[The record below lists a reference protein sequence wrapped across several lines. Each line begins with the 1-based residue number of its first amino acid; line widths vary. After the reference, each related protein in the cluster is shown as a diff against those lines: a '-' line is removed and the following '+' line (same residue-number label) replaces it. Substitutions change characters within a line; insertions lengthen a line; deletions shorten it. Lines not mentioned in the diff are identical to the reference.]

1 MSDAMRA
8 VERLSAP
15 VGTTLARFIAQEQK
29 HFPEARGELSQLLA
43 DLSLAAKIINRDVN
57 RAGLISADGGVG
69 GQNVQGEEQMKLD
82 IVADIRFAR
91 ALQRGGQ
98 ACAIASEE
106 MENFIDAGNHESR
119 YIVALDPLDGS
130 SNIDVNVS
138 IGTIFSIFQR
148 RSPVGTPPNLE
159 DVLQSGTEQ
168 VAAGYVL
175 YGSSTVL
182 VYTTGRG
189 VNGFTYEPSLGDFFL
204 SHPHMRTPEHGR
216 IYSINEGNW
225 NDCPQG
231 IRTYI
236 NDARQRR
243 LTARYIGS
251 LVADFHRNLLKG
263 GIYLYPP
270 TVKTPSGK
278 LRLLYEC
285 NPLAFIVEQAGGSA
299 TDGTRRILEIPPEA
313 LHQRCPLYI
322 GSKQMV
328 EQAENTLKDT
338 PEPPSQP

>member
-106 MENFIDAGNHESR
+106 MENFIDTGNHEAR

-168 VAAGYVL
+168 VAAGYIL

-225 NDCPQG
+225 NDFPQG

-328 EQAENTLKDT
+328 EQVESTLKDT

>member
-1 MSDAMRA
+1 
-8 VERLSAP
+8 
-15 VGTTLARFIAQEQK
+15 
-29 HFPEARGELSQLLA
+29 
-43 DLSLAAKIINRDVN
+43 
-57 RAGLISADGGVG
+57 
-69 GQNVQGEEQMKLD
+69 
-82 IVADIRFAR
+82 
-91 ALQRGGQ
+91 
-98 ACAIASEE
+98 
-106 MENFIDAGNHESR
+106 
-119 YIVALDPLDGS
+119 
-130 SNIDVNVS
+130 
-138 IGTIFSIFQR
+138 
-148 RSPVGTPPNLE
+148 
-159 DVLQSGTEQ
+159 
-168 VAAGYVL
+168 
-175 YGSSTVL
+175 

-225 NDCPQG
+225 NDFPQG

-328 EQAENTLKDT
+328 EQVENTLKDT